1 MTAREMQQYSAAPRM
16 GVGAVGKRGYL
27 SLGFELDGSR
37 TILRHWERRAPLIV
51 QRALYCDP
59 YWKELPY
66 VYIVSSGGPNVDG
79 DRYEQHFTLSRDA
92 FAHITTGAATKIAQM
107 RHNHSALRQYITL
120 DEGAYMEYLPEPTI
134 PCRDTRYHSEVD
146 ITINPTATLFH
157 SEIILCGRKHHGEQF
172 DYDLLHLSTR
182 VQDPQQ
188 RELFADTMLI
198 EPKLRSISRRGI
210 MGNFDIFATALIL
223 TYPTMAEPIYSDAYE
238 LLHNNSSIYGG
249 ITHLPNDC
257 GLIVRILGNNSG
269 DVKRAMRR
277 LCAIVRSRVVKRPMY
292 DDFVWR

>member
-1 MTAREMQQYSAAPRM
+1 MTAREMQQYSASPRM

-27 SLGFELDGSR
+27 SLGFERDGER

-120 DEGAYMEYLPEPTI
+120 DEGAYMEYLPEPII
-134 PCRDTRYHSEVD
+134 PHRGSRFYSHTH
-146 ITINPTATLFH
+146 ITIAPTATLLYA
-157 SEIILCGRKHHGEQF
+157 EIYLCGRRWSGERF
-172 DYDLLHLSTR
+172 DYDILSVG
-182 VQDPQQ
+182 VQAERSDGQ
-188 RELFADTMLI
+188 RLFRDKFIVRPHTQNPSVVGVMGEYEVLANVLVLTPKPMAD
-198 EPKLRSISRRGI
+198 R
-210 MGNFDIFATALIL
+210 
-223 TYPTMAEPIYSDAYE
+223 IYSLCEPRLDETLMAGVT
-238 LLHNNSSIYGG
+238 S
-249 ITHLPNDC
+249 LPNGC
-257 GLIVRILGNNSG
+257 GLIYRIMGYDSQSVKHAVREFSSL
-269 DVKRAMRR
+269 
-277 LCAIVRSRVVKRPMY
+277 VRQAVRGYPLAA
-292 DDFVWR
+292 DFPWR

>member
-16 GVGAVGKRGYL
+16 GVDAVGKRGYL

-51 QRALYCDP
+51 QRALYCDH

-120 DEGAYMEYLPEPTI
+120 DEGAYLEYLPEPII
-134 PCRDTRYHSEVD
+134 PHRGSRFYSHTH
-146 ITINPTATLFH
+146 ITIAPTATLLYA
-157 SEIILCGRKHHGEQF
+157 EIYLCGRRWSGERF
-172 DYDLLHLSTR
+172 DYDILSVGVQAERSDGQRLFRDKFIVSPHSQSPSVVGVMGDYEVLANVILLT
-182 VQDPQQ
+182 PKPM
-188 RELFADTMLI
+188 AD
-198 EPKLRSISRRGI
+198 R
-210 MGNFDIFATALIL
+210 
-223 TYPTMAEPIYSDAYE
+223 IYSLCEPRFDERLMA
-238 LLHNNSSIYGG
+238 G
-249 ITHLPNDC
+249 ITSLSNGC
-257 GLIVRILGNNSG
+257 GLIYRVMGYDSQSVKHAVREFASLVRQT
-269 DVKRAMRR
+269 VKGYPLA
-277 LCAIVRSRVVKRPMY
+277 A
-292 DDFVWR
+292 DFPWR

>member
-1 MTAREMQQYSAAPRM
+1 MTAREMQQYSASPRM

-27 SLGFELDGSR
+27 SLGFERDGER

-120 DEGAYMEYLPEPTI
+120 DEGAYMEYLPEPII
-134 PCRDTRYHSEVD
+134 PHRGSRFYSHTH
-146 ITINPTATLFH
+146 ITIAPTATLLYA
-157 SEIILCGRKHHGEQF
+157 EIYLCGRRWSGERF
-172 DYDLLHLSTR
+172 DYDILSVG
-182 VQDPQQ
+182 VQAERSDGQ
-188 RELFADTMLI
+188 RLFRDKFIVRPHTQNPSVVGVMGEYEVLANVIVLTPKPMAD
-198 EPKLRSISRRGI
+198 R
-210 MGNFDIFATALIL
+210 
-223 TYPTMAEPIYSDAYE
+223 IYSLCEHRLDETLMAGVT
-238 LLHNNSSIYGG
+238 S
-249 ITHLPNDC
+249 LPNEC
-257 GLIVRILGNNSG
+257 GLIYRVMGYDSQSVKHAVREFSSL
-269 DVKRAMRR
+269 
-277 LCAIVRSRVVKRPMY
+277 VRQAVRGYPLAA
-292 DDFVWR
+292 DFPWR

>member
-1 MTAREMQQYSAAPRM
+1 MTAREMQQYSASPRM

-27 SLGFELDGSR
+27 SLGFERDGSR

-120 DEGAYMEYLPEPTI
+120 DEGAYMEYLPEPII
-134 PCRDTRYHSEVD
+134 PHRGSRFYSHTH
-146 ITINPTATLFH
+146 ITIAPTATLLYA
-157 SEIILCGRKHHGEQF
+157 EIYLCGRRWSGERF
-172 DYDLLHLSTR
+172 DYDILSVGVQAERSDGQRLFRDKFIVRPHTQNPSVVGVMGEYEVLANVILLT
-182 VQDPQQ
+182 PKPM
-188 RELFADTMLI
+188 AD
-198 EPKLRSISRRGI
+198 R
-210 MGNFDIFATALIL
+210 
-223 TYPTMAEPIYSDAYE
+223 IYSLCEPRLDETLMAGVT
-238 LLHNNSSIYGG
+238 S
-249 ITHLPNDC
+249 LPNEC
-257 GLIVRILGNNSG
+257 GLIYRVMGYDSQSVKHAVREFSSLVRQT
-269 DVKRAMRR
+269 VKGYPLA
-277 LCAIVRSRVVKRPMY
+277 A
-292 DDFVWR
+292 DFPWR

>member
-27 SLGFELDGSR
+27 SLGFERDGER

-51 QRALYCDP
+51 QRALYCDH

-120 DEGAYMEYLPEPTI
+120 DEGAYLEYLPEPII
-134 PCRDTRYHSEVD
+134 PHRGSRFYSHTH
-146 ITINPTATLFH
+146 ITIAPTATLLYA
-157 SEIILCGRKHHGEQF
+157 EIYLCGRRWSGERF
-172 DYDLLHLSTR
+172 DYDILSVGVQAEQDDDRRLFRDKFIVSPHSQSPSVVGVMGDYEVLANVILLT
-182 VQDPQQ
+182 PKPM
-188 RELFADTMLI
+188 AD
-198 EPKLRSISRRGI
+198 R
-210 MGNFDIFATALIL
+210 
-223 TYPTMAEPIYSDAYE
+223 IYSLCEPRFDESLMAGVT
-238 LLHNNSSIYGG
+238 S
-249 ITHLPNDC
+249 LPNEC
-257 GLIVRILGNNSG
+257 GLIYRVMGYDSQSVKHAVREFSSLVRQT
-269 DVKRAMRR
+269 VKGYPLA
-277 LCAIVRSRVVKRPMY
+277 A
-292 DDFVWR
+292 DFPWR

>member
-1 MTAREMQQYSAAPRM
+1 MTAREMQQYSASPRM

-27 SLGFELDGSR
+27 SLGFERDGER

-120 DEGAYMEYLPEPTI
+120 DEGAYMEYLPEPII
-134 PCRDTRYHSEVD
+134 PHRGSRFYSHTH
-146 ITINPTATLFH
+146 ITIAPTATLLYA
-157 SEIILCGRKHHGEQF
+157 EIYLCGRRWSGERF
-172 DYDLLHLSTR
+172 DYDILSVGVQAERSDGQRLFRDKFIVRPHTQNPSVVGVMGEYEVLANVILLT
-182 VQDPQQ
+182 PKPM
-188 RELFADTMLI
+188 AD
-198 EPKLRSISRRGI
+198 R
-210 MGNFDIFATALIL
+210 
-223 TYPTMAEPIYSDAYE
+223 IYSLCEPRLDETLMAGVT
-238 LLHNNSSIYGG
+238 S
-249 ITHLPNDC
+249 LPNEC
-257 GLIVRILGNNSG
+257 GLIYRVMGYDSQSVKHAVREFSSL
-269 DVKRAMRR
+269 
-277 LCAIVRSRVVKRPMY
+277 VRQAVRGYPLAA
-292 DDFVWR
+292 DFPWR

>member
-1 MTAREMQQYSAAPRM
+1 MTAREMQQYSASPRM

-27 SLGFELDGSR
+27 SLGFERDGER

-120 DEGAYMEYLPEPTI
+120 DEGAYMEYLPEPII
-134 PCRDTRYHSEVD
+134 PHRGSRFYSHTH
-146 ITINPTATLFH
+146 ITIAPTATLLYA
-157 SEIILCGRKHHGEQF
+157 EIYLCGRRWSGERF
-172 DYDLLHLSTR
+172 DYDILSVG
-182 VQDPQQ
+182 VQAERSDGQ
-188 RELFADTMLI
+188 RLFRDKFIVRPHTQNPSVVGVMGEYEVLANVIVLTPKPMAD
-198 EPKLRSISRRGI
+198 R
-210 MGNFDIFATALIL
+210 
-223 TYPTMAEPIYSDAYE
+223 IYSLCEPRLDETLMAGVT
-238 LLHNNSSIYGG
+238 S
-249 ITHLPNDC
+249 LPNEC
-257 GLIVRILGNNSG
+257 GLIYRIMGYDSQSVKHAVREFSSL
-269 DVKRAMRR
+269 
-277 LCAIVRSRVVKRPMY
+277 VRQAVRGYPLAA
-292 DDFVWR
+292 DFPWR

>member
-27 SLGFELDGSR
+27 SLGFEPDGSR

-79 DRYEQHFTLSRDA
+79 DRYEQHFTLTRDA

-120 DEGAYMEYLPEPTI
+120 DEGAYLEYLPEPII
-134 PCRDTRYHSEVD
+134 PHRGSRFYSHTH
-146 ITINPTATLFH
+146 ITIAPTATLLYA
-157 SEIILCGRKHHGEQF
+157 EIYLCGRRWSGERF
-172 DYDLLHLSTR
+172 DYDILSVG
-182 VQDPQQ
+182 VQAERSDGQ
-188 RELFADTMLI
+188 RLFRDKFIVSPHSQSPSVVGVMGDYEVLANVILITPKPMAD
-198 EPKLRSISRRGI
+198 R
-210 MGNFDIFATALIL
+210 
-223 TYPTMAEPIYSDAYE
+223 IYSLCEPRFDESLMAGVT
-238 LLHNNSSIYGG
+238 S
-249 ITHLPNDC
+249 LPNEC
-257 GLIVRILGNNSG
+257 GLIYRVMGYDSQSVKHAVREFASLVRQT
-269 DVKRAMRR
+269 VKGYPLA
-277 LCAIVRSRVVKRPMY
+277 A
-292 DDFVWR
+292 DFPWR

>member
-51 QRALYCDP
+51 QRALYCDH

-79 DRYEQHFTLSRDA
+79 DRYEQHFTLSRNA

-120 DEGAYMEYLPEPTI
+120 DEGAYLEYLPEPII
-134 PCRDTRYHSEVD
+134 PHRGSRFYSHTH
-146 ITINPTATLFH
+146 ITIAPTATLLYA
-157 SEIILCGRKHHGEQF
+157 EIYLCGRRWSGERF
-172 DYDLLHLSTR
+172 DYDILSVGVQAERSDGQRLFRDKFIVSPRSQSPSVVGVMGDYEVLANVILLT
-182 VQDPQQ
+182 PKPM
-188 RELFADTMLI
+188 AD
-198 EPKLRSISRRGI
+198 R
-210 MGNFDIFATALIL
+210 
-223 TYPTMAEPIYSDAYE
+223 IYSLCEPRFDERLMAGVT
-238 LLHNNSSIYGG
+238 S
-249 ITHLPNDC
+249 LPNGC
-257 GLIVRILGNNSG
+257 GLIYRVMGYDSQSVKHAVREFASLVRQT
-269 DVKRAMRR
+269 VKGYPLA
-277 LCAIVRSRVVKRPMY
+277 A
-292 DDFVWR
+292 DFPWR